1 MIDRKKPFYSKE
13 EAGVL
18 YQRGLMPEYVY
29 RQLYFDG
36 KENLLYYWNKRQQET
51 AEKLNQQK
59 IEKEVEKQIEEAV
72 EKEVSKMIENI
83 FGQGKK

>member
-1 MIDRKKPFYSKE
+1 MIDRQKPFYSKE
-13 EAGVL
+13 EADVL

-29 RQLYFDG
+29 RQLYFSG

-51 AEKLNQQK
+51 AEKLNPQK

-72 EKEVSKMIENI
+72 EKEVSKMIEDI
-83 FGQGKK
+83 FGQSKK